1 MSDIIKSIREA
12 LRDYETEKCKELSRK
27 ALDSGINPLE
37 VVAGLREDLE
47 VMGKK
52 FSDGDLF
59 LIDLMGAAD
68 AMNGALEVLR
78 PAMEEKGGREKKGK
92 AIMATV
98 EGDIHDIGKSI
109 VGSMMLSAGFD
120 VVDLGRDVPNE
131 KIIES
136 IKKEKPDLVGVSA
149 MLTTTKEKQKEL
161 VELLKKEGL
170 RKGVKVMVGGAPVTE
185 EWKNKIGA
193 DGYGED
199 AVDAVNVA
207 KRLLSL

>member
-1 MSDIIKSIREA
+1 MSDVIKSIREA
-12 LRDYETEKCKELSRK
+12 LRDYEREKCKELSKK

-47 VMGKK
+47 EMGKK
-52 FSDGDLF
+52 FSDGELF

-78 PAMEEKGGREKKGK
+78 PAMEEKGGGEKKGK

-207 KRLLSL
+207 KKLLSL

>member
-1 MSDIIKSIREA
+1 MSDVIKSIREA
-12 LRDYETEKCKELSRK
+12 LRDYEREKCKELSKK

-47 VMGKK
+47 EMGKK
-52 FSDGDLF
+52 FSDGELF

-78 PAMEEKGGREKKGK
+78 PAMEEKGGGEKKGK
-92 AIMATV
+92 VIMATV

-207 KRLLSL
+207 KKLLSL

>member
-1 MSDIIKSIREA
+1 MFDIIKSIREA
-12 LRDYETEKCKELSRK
+12 LRNYEKEKCKELSKK
-27 ALDSGINPLE
+27 ALDSGIDPLE
-37 VVAGLREDLE
+37 VVASLRKDLE
-47 VMGKK
+47 EMGKK
-52 FSDGDLF
+52 FSEGELF

-78 PAMEEKGGREKKGK
+78 PALEKKGEGEKKGK
-92 AIMATV
+92 VVMATV

-131 KIIES
+131 RIIKT
-136 IKKEKPDLVGVSA
+136 IKKEKPVLVGVSA

-161 VELLKKEGL
+161 IELLKKEGL
-170 RKGVKVMVGGAPVTE
+170 RDKVKVMVGGAPVTE

-199 AVDAVNVA
+199 AIDAVNVA
-207 KRLLSL
+207 KKLLSI

>member
-1 MSDIIKSIREA
+1 
-12 LRDYETEKCKELSRK
+12 LRK
-27 ALDSGINPLE
+27 
-37 VVAGLREDLE
+37 DLE
-47 VMGKK
+47 EMGKK
-52 FSDGDLF
+52 FSEGELF

-78 PAMEEKGGREKKGK
+78 PALEKKGEGEKKGK
-92 AIMATV
+92 VVMATV

-131 KIIES
+131 RIIKT
-136 IKKEKPDLVGVSA
+136 IKKEKPVLVGVSA

-161 VELLKKEGL
+161 IELLKKEGL
-170 RKGVKVMVGGAPVTE
+170 RDKVKVMVGGAPVTE

-199 AVDAVNVA
+199 AIDAVNVA
-207 KRLLSL
+207 KKLLSI

>member
-1 MSDIIKSIREA
+1 MSDVIKSIREA
-12 LRDYETEKCKELSRK
+12 LRDYETEKCKELSKK

-47 VMGKK
+47 EMGKK

-68 AMNGALEVLR
+68 AMTGALEVLR
-78 PAMEEKGGREKKGK
+78 PAMEEKGGGEKKGK
-92 AIMATV
+92 VVMATV

-131 KIIES
+131 KIIETL
-136 IKKEKPDLVGVSA
+136 KKEKPDLVGVSA

-170 RKGVKVMVGGAPVTE
+170 REGVKVMVGGAPVTE
-185 EWKNKIGA
+185 EWKSKIGA

-207 KRLLSL
+207 KKLLSL

>member
-1 MSDIIKSIREA
+1 MFDIIKSIREA
-12 LRDYETEKCKELSRK
+12 LRNYEKEKCKELSKK
-27 ALDSGINPLE
+27 ALDSGIDSLE
-37 VVAGLREDLE
+37 VVASLRKDLE
-47 VMGKK
+47 EMGKK
-52 FSDGDLF
+52 FSEGELF

-78 PAMEEKGGREKKGK
+78 PALEKKGEGEKKGK
-92 AIMATV
+92 VVMATV

-131 KIIES
+131 RIIKT
-136 IKKEKPDLVGVSA
+136 IKKEKPVLVGVSA

-161 VELLKKEGL
+161 IELLKKEGL
-170 RKGVKVMVGGAPVTE
+170 RDKVKVMVGGAPVTE

-199 AVDAVNVA
+199 AIDAVNVA
-207 KRLLSL
+207 KKLLSI